1 MRLAMSPGVPMD
13 HFLQIWLKLQ
23 ETRKHASTVLDYL
36 VANVSERVIDE
47 IREHAY
53 QISTL
58 SDFQYIDS
66 SGKDQGNNV
75 RKKSQSLVVLVNDK
89 ERIQEVRQ
97 KAATFGDPYS
107 LDGDRYGRCYDD
119 RSRDGN
125 RDDDHRGR
133 SRSVDNYSNGSR
145 SRSSDRNGDHAY
157 DDDNQYSSSCYL
169 LPTVEAVQGLRIA
182 LKMEGDIIE
191 SF

>member
-1 MRLAMSPGVPMD
+1 MKKAFDQTVSDRSSIICKRGVNKKV
-13 HFLQIWLKLQ
+13 LKVPSVEQ
-23 ETRKHASTVLDYL
+23 KVLD
-36 VANVSERVIDE
+36 ATSNEPWGP
-47 IREHAY
+47 H
-53 QISTL
+53 
-58 SDFQYIDS
+58 
-66 SGKDQGNNV
+66 G
-75 RKKSQSLVVLVNDK
+75 SLLADIAQASRNS
-89 ERIQEVRQ
+89 
-97 KAATFGDPYS
+97 FGDPYS

-133 SRSVDNYSNGSR
+133 SRSIDNYSNGSR

-157 DDDNQYSSSCYL
+157 DDDDQYSSSFHLFINILTFFTSIALLLIFSVIYYL